1 MLARVPLEL
10 DACLWSQWR
19 CCRLAFITA
28 PLGFGK
34 SEFARRML
42 AGSDVLAVD
51 AERDDV
57 LAIVTDSEAMHH
69 DAVLVDNI
77 HDALAAEDGAA
88 LAAVAAHAEQTRF
101 VFLSRAPM
109 PGWLTAFFAAGD
121 LLIVTA
127 DDLLF
132 TDSDIAHLLAA
143 NGIHPAPDLVERLAH
158 VTRRYPLALSLA
170 LAHIAEGTDGIWED
184 GLFDEVMLYF
194 EAEFGRRFDAK
205 MQKMLLAVSLLDY
218 IDDGLILAVLGN
230 EDGTCL
236 LDAFRHMTSF
246 ALREGNGWRLRPAV
260 KEFFEWER
268 PRRLA
273 ADEMA
278 SILDCAIGYLERQGC
293 YAEALELCSRN
304 EDTGRMLSILD
315 QHARLS
321 PGAGSYYELERYYHD
336 LPDETIRSSARLMR
350 IMSLLDS
357 MGMDILGSERWY
369 AELEDYA
376 GASVRTTE
384 ERRRAESYLRYLDIA
399 LPHRNIESMVDAVS
413 ALADLHDGSGD
424 DLALSITSGLPS
436 ILDGGRDLSP
446 WVPQDDEIASQM
458 SRIAGKAL
466 GRSAIGCIEIA
477 LCESKFEKGEDVT
490 AYVARVNALL
500 PKIRRD
506 GELSIEFAGT
516 GIVCRSL
523 IDQGKARQALAL
535 LDSLRRRLAPGDT
548 PEKRRILR
556 NLEAMRCRCW
566 LHLGERERVHA
577 WLEEHAPD
585 VTERLFFMDRAV
597 YLTVCQAYLSE
608 ARYQEAQMLMASLG
622 EYLLAAGRVIDT
634 INFDILAAIAAWRG
648 GGGSWER
655 WLSRALVHAS
665 RYGYVR
671 PITQYGAEAMPIL
684 LEARQ
689 VPSFRQAERARLE
702 QLIRGARMQASFY
715 PSYLASPATTQEPL
729 TEKELQ
735 VLRLICQDRSN
746 AEIGKILGIKLPTV
760 KTHVSH
766 ILAKLEVERRSQAAA
781 EARRLKLV

>member
-1 MLARVPLEL
+1 MLARVPLEI
-10 DACLWSQWR
+10 DSFLWSQWK

-57 LAIVTDSEAMHH
+57 LAAVTDSTAAHH
-69 DAVLVDNI
+69 DAVLIDNI

-88 LAAVAAHAEQTRF
+88 LAAVAAHADSTRF

-170 LAHIAEGTDGIWED
+170 LAHIADGADCAWED
-184 GLFDEVMLYF
+184 DLYDEVMLYF
-194 EAEFGRRFDAK
+194 EAEFGRRFDAE
-205 MQKMLLAVSLLDY
+205 MQKMLLAISLLDY
-218 IDDGLILAVLGN
+218 IDDGLIQAVLGKD
-230 EDGTCL
+230 EGARL
-236 LDAFRHMTSF
+236 ADALQHMASF
-246 ALREGNGWRLRPAV
+246 AMREGKGWRFRPVVA
-260 KEFFEWER
+260 EFFGWER
-268 PRRLA
+268 PRRLDRAEIA
-273 ADEMA
+273 AAAEH
-278 SILDCAIGYLERQGC
+278 AISYLELRGS
-293 YAEALELCSRN
+293 YAEALELCSRSG
-304 EDTGRMLSILD
+304 DTDRMLSLLEG
-315 QHARLS
+315 HARLS
-321 PGAGSYYELERYYHD
+321 PGAGSYYELERYYHG
-336 LPDETIRSSARLMR
+336 LPDETIRESARLMR

-384 ERRRAESYLRYLDIA
+384 ERLEAESYLRYLDIA
-399 LPHRNIESMVDAVS
+399 LPHRHLESLVDAVS
-413 ALADLHDGSGD
+413 ALKDLDAGNRD

-436 ILDGGRDLSP
+436 ILNGGRDLSP
-446 WVPQDDEIASQM
+446 WVPEDDEVSSEL
-458 SRIAGKAL
+458 SRLAAGAL
-466 GRSAIGCIEIA
+466 GKYATGCIEIA

-490 AYVARVNALL
+490 AYAARVNALL

-516 GIVCRSL
+516 GIICRSL
-523 IDQGKARQALAL
+523 TDQGKARQALAL
-535 LDSLRRRLAPGDT
+535 LDSLRRRLAPGET
-548 PEKRRILR
+548 PEKRRILK

-566 LHLGERERVHA
+566 LRLGERERVHV

-585 VTERLFFMDRAV
+585 VTQRLFYMDRAI
-597 YLTVCQAYLSE
+597 YLTVCQAYLAE
-608 ARYQEAQMLMASLG
+608 ARYQEAQMLMAALG
-622 EYLLAAGRVIDT
+622 EFLLVAGRIIDT
-634 INFDILAAIAAWRG
+634 INFDILAAICAWRG
-648 GGGSWER
+648 GGGSWEK

-671 PITQYGAEAMPIL
+671 PITQYGAEVVPIL

-689 VPSFRQAERARLE
+689 APSFRQAERGQLE
-702 QLIRGARMQASFY
+702 RLIRGARMQASFY
-715 PSYLASPATTQEPL
+715 PSYLASPATIQEPL

-746 AEIGKILGIKLPTV
+746 AEIGALLGIKLPTV

-766 ILAKLEVERRSQAAA
+766 ILAKLDVERRSQAAT
-781 EARRLKLV
+781 EARRLRLI